1 MHTRCVQVGQL
12 WALILAVLAVRVQY
26 CTASTEQCSVG
37 CTTSEVLLDRMARM
51 QMHSQFAQFLPA
63 SYCCGCCCH
72 SAVLPLWC
80 TSNSC
85 SSRTD
90 NAPRPSSMRRMQH
103 GGCSSTAHPRQRCL
117 LTFMSAL
124 RGWWTACCSAHSTL
138 PLVNMLLCWSHV
150 PCMVRFWRVAAQHDW
165 HRQAGHPQHM

>member
-51 QMHSQFAQFLPA
+51 QMQA
-63 SYCCGCCCH
+63 SLFNSFPLATVAAAAVILLFCRCGAC
-72 SAVLPLWC
+72 P
-80 TSNSC
+80 
-85 SSRTD
+85 RTD
-90 NAPRPSSMRRMQH
+90 NAHRPSSMRRMQH

-138 PLVNMLLCWSHV
+138 PLVNMLLCWSDA
-150 PCMVRFWRVAAQHDW
+150 PCMVRVWRAAAQHDW